1 MTLKRIDSPY
11 GRFYE
16 TPNGSLYPSVTTVLA
31 SIPNAALDQW
41 RNAVGEEEANRVSKL
56 ASSRGTRMHTFCEDY
71 LKGRNPKLD
80 IFDRQS
86 YKGLSTHL
94 DQIEYI
100 AIEEMLYSDQLRVAG
115 TLDCLGKYKGKMCII
130 DFKST
135 STLKHEGEFD
145 SYWLQTAAYSM
156 MVYERM
162 GLVVPDLLILMQNL
176 QAGETYVYHQK
187 SSIWLPK
194 FKQIRDA
201 YQDQSALLS

>member
-31 SIPNAALDQW
+31 SIPNPDLEQW
-41 RNAVGEEEANRVSKL
+41 RKSIGEEEANKVSKL

-71 LKGRNPKLD
+71 LKGKSPKLD

-86 YKGLSTHL
+86 YKGLSDHL

-115 TLDCLGKYKGKMCII
+115 TLDCLGKYQGKMCII

-176 QAGETYVYHQK
+176 QAGETYVYRQK

>member
-16 TPNGSLYPSVTTVLA
+16 TSDGSLYPSVTTVLS
-31 SIPNAALDQW
+31 SIPNAGLDQW

-71 LKGRNPKLD
+71 LKGKSPKLD

-86 YKGLSTHL
+86 YKGLSFHL

-115 TLDCLGKYKGKMCII
+115 TLDCLGKYNGKMCVI